1 MFINVTEA
9 VEGKQVTRQQTV
21 GGLLLNCDQMYPHEL
36 REGSKTAS
44 SEIFELLR
52 EVSLNR
58 RTKVTLAGGKQVMRS
73 EGLLGL
79 WVRYHD
85 SPLAVSTT
93 IVNLVAQFKWLKN
106 KHTKKVIRLAL
117 HTVNDRPAEPP
128 TAAAQMLDV
137 DIPITIKPLP
147 VPVDLRASTLAVDEN
162 NRVIAHIANGL
173 VVDPM
178 AKGRFKSDR
187 LCKSR
192 GEVLKRFIDVMDKQ
206 APATRREIE
215 RIRRAIDAGHQIR
228 LLTSLAW
235 EEHGLIIADAV
246 MRAKVAPPA
255 PRATREAAAHVTKD
269 RRLGI
274 VYTARTGIDMEEDLP
289 YDAMSE
295 EPDVAWEHRLDARR
309 VRRLLVAA
317 GTYIYRPQQS
327 RVRVVTTTRQV
338 RHDDGR
344 VELQTIKVLGISTKD
359 YSRQWVTYYY
369 QPADVMAN
377 RSNPLKSAR
386 YSRILG
392 RPKLEMTHGHTEPAW
407 DIRNMPDARW
417 VRHQFY
423 PIAQMLMRTAY
434 QDWVADRYW
443 AAPYEDIEA
452 QEEFHHRTM
461 RQDGQLHEDDND
473 GRFDQH
479 DDAILGQSDQER
491 TEHELA
497 LEESDRSAYDL
508 TLTGELDARTAAWL
522 ANIPAEPIVNPF
534 RRRTVTYGV
543 EEDLVLPGHVIASD
557 TMVRDCIVRKV
568 VDGIVYEGYVMPA
581 PEQVAAAVSGGI
593 ITRILVFRNGKA
605 LSREEQMAANGG
617 DWWKYRSYSGPHKLL
632 EQHLLANL
640 APLPAPQPA
649 PMFDFPPI
657 EMERPL
663 LGVQCDQ
670 VATDKGI
677 AWKMAGVGKVKWQVV
692 YTFTPGDPAWHEPLA
707 DDDNRHLIV
716 PQDDDSSLLALTR
729 LVERILA

>member
-1 MFINVTEA
+1 
-9 VEGKQVTRQQTV
+9 
-21 GGLLLNCDQMYPHEL
+21 
-36 REGSKTAS
+36 
-44 SEIFELLR
+44 
-52 EVSLNR
+52 
-58 RTKVTLAGGKQVMRS
+58 
-73 EGLLGL
+73 
-79 WVRYHD
+79 
-85 SPLAVSTT
+85 
-93 IVNLVAQFKWLKN
+93 
-106 KHTKKVIRLAL
+106 
-117 HTVNDRPAEPP
+117 
-128 TAAAQMLDV
+128 
-137 DIPITIKPLP
+137 
-147 VPVDLRASTLAVDEN
+147 
-162 NRVIAHIANGL
+162 
-173 VVDPM
+173 
-178 AKGRFKSDR
+178 
-187 LCKSR
+187 
-192 GEVLKRFIDVMDKQ
+192 VLKRFIDVMDKQ

-215 RIRRAIDAGHQIR
+215 RIRRAIDEGHQIR

-235 EEHGLIIADAV
+235 EEHGMIIADAV

-255 PRATREAAAHVTKD
+255 PHATKEAAAHVTKD
-269 RRLGI
+269 RRFGT
-274 VYTARTGIDMEEDLP
+274 VYTARTGLDMEEDLLDDP
-289 YDAMSE
+289 LPE
-295 EPDVAWEHRLDARR
+295 GPVVAWEHRLDARR
-309 VRRLLVAA
+309 VLRKLVPA
-317 GTYIYRPQQS
+317 GTYVNQPKQS
-327 RVRVVTTTRQV
+327 WIRVVNTTRKI

-344 VELQTIKVLGISTKD
+344 VELQTVKVLGLSRKD
-359 YSRQWVTYYY
+359 FDGRWVTYYY

-377 RSNPLKSAR
+377 KSNPLKSAR

-392 RPKLEMTHGHTEPAW
+392 QPTLEMTHGRTEPAE
-407 DIRNMPDARW
+407 DIHILPDARW

-423 PIAQMLMRTAY
+423 PLAELLMRIAY
-434 QDWVADRYW
+434 RDYK
-443 AAPYEDIEA
+443 AAQFEALPYEAVEA
-452 QEEFHHRTM
+452 QEKFHHRTM
-461 RQDGQLHEDDND
+461 RQDGQHHEEDESE

-534 RRRTVTYGV
+534 RRRTVTHGV
-543 EEDLVLPGHVIASD
+543 EEDLVLPGHVIAAD

-640 APLPAPQPA
+640 VPLPAPQPA

-657 EMERPL
+657 EMELPL

-670 VATDKGI
+670 VATDKGV

-707 DDDNRHLIV
+707 DDDKQHLIV
-716 PQDDDSSLLALTR
+716 PQDDDSSLLALAD
-729 LVERILA
+729 LVVDNLSKSIVIFEEKPLTSSATIVSPRPAGWKRPRKFPRKKVSA